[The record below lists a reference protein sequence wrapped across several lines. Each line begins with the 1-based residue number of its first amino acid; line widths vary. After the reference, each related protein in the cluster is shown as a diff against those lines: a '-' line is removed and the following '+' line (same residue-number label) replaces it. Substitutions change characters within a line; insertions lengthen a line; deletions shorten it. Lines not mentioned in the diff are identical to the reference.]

1 MTIKI
6 YTASAD
12 TKENL
17 KNKIKAK
24 DFTKDPADKVR
35 AALITDNDLTIND
48 FIKNIDT
55 EFEKEED
62 FIKSENFYLY
72 SGKKHNKA
80 CFLFPGQGS
89 QYTNMGKD
97 IKELFQSDI
106 YKKADEIFSKVS
118 KKDKSLTQLLFPEPD
133 KDLKQAEEEL
143 KSTDIAQPAIGLT
156 SALYTQAL
164 KNYGIYPSAAA
175 GHSFGELSALYSA
188 DSFNFENFIY
198 TASLRG
204 KLMSECSKDKD
215 SGKMMAVLGSAEKIK
230 EVIEK
235 ENLDLIIANYNSPKQ
250 NVVSGESEEIEKA
263 GKIFRKYK
271 LRGISLPVSA
281 AFHSPLVKDAA
292 DPFSKSLKETELKSP
307 EIPVTSN
314 TAGNFH
320 TKNTDNIKNLLSDQ
334 LISPVLFT
342 QNLKTLFEE
351 GFRVFIEAGPKK
363 VLTDL
368 GKQSDLSDENF
379 FFASADESGGKNP
392 LKDFASVLSLL
403 YVLGFNPDTD
413 KWNQTN

>member
-1 MTIKI
+1 LNIKI

-12 TKENL
+12 TKKNL
-17 KNKIKAK
+17 KNKIKNK
-24 DFTKDPADKVR
+24 DFTNDSADTVR
-35 AALITDNDLTIND
+35 AALITDNDFTIND
-48 FIKNIDT
+48 FIQNIET
-55 EFEKEED
+55 EFEKEEK

-72 SGKKHNKA
+72 SGKKHEKA

-97 IKELFQSDI
+97 LKKIIKTDI
-106 YKKADEIFSKVS
+106 YKKADEIFSNVS
-118 KKDKSLTQLLFPEPD
+118 KKEKSLNELIFPGPD
-133 KDLKQAEEEL
+133 KDLKEAEEEL
-143 KSTDIAQPAIGLT
+143 KSTDNAQPAIGLT
-156 SALYTQAL
+156 SALYTKAL
-164 KNYGIYPSAAA
+164 KDYGIYPSAAA
-175 GHSFGELSALYSA
+175 GHSFGEISALYSA
-188 DSFNFENFIY
+188 GSLDFENFIY
-198 TASLRG
+198 TASVRG

-230 EVIEK
+230 EVIEN
-235 ENLDLIIANYNSPKQ
+235 ENLNLIIANYNSPKQ
-250 NVVSGESEEIEKA
+250 NVVSGESQEIDKA

-271 LRGISLPVSA
+271 LKGISLPVSA

-292 DPFSKSLKETELKSP
+292 DPFSKSLNEITLNSP

-314 TAGNFH
+314 TAGDFH
-320 TKNTDNIKNLLSDQ
+320 KKDTKNIKTLLSDQ

-379 FFASADESGGKNP
+379 FFASADESGGKKP
-392 LKDFASVLSLL
+392 LKDFASVLALL
-403 YVLGFNPDTD
+403 YVLGLNPDID
-413 KWNQTN
+413 KWNKSE